1 MRILDVFA
9 PNRAEQ
15 IELVPLSVEHLEPYL
30 EMLGDEEGRRLTAT
44 TAKFDRQQIVDWL
57 ASRATVSNRK
67 DWAIL
72 TATDDFVGEVVL
84 NEFDDAKN
92 QMNLRI
98 ALRGPTYF
106 SRGFGRQAIALA
118 LEYAFDELALD
129 KVTLSV
135 LVENPRAIRSYLA
148 VGFVKGREYS
158 EKRLRFQRMSITKL
172 QFVSALGGRAL
183 QQFLQPGWS
192 FSVDSAKRR
201 AGLCNYSSKVIS
213 LSRYYIDLHP
223 VDDCLQ
229 VLAHEL
235 GHATAGKGAGH
246 GRTWL
251 AAAKKFG
258 YRNEK
263 FTGVTIAEE
272 HAPWLGVCPAGHEH
286 FRYRKPT
293 RALSCLKCSSQFST
307 KHLIAWTKRD
317 V

>member
-15 IELVPLSVEHLEPYL
+15 IELVPLSAAHLEHYL
-30 EMLGDEEGRRLTAT
+30 EMPGDEEGRRLTAT
-44 TAKFDRQQIVDWL
+44 TAKFDRQQIADWL
-57 ASRATVSNRK
+57 ASRAAVSNRK

-72 TATDDFVGEVVL
+72 NESGDFVGEVVL
-84 NEFDDAKN
+84 NEFDDEKN

-98 ALRGPTYF
+98 ALRGPAYF

-135 LVENPRAIRSYLA
+135 LIDNPRAIRAYLA
-148 VGFVKGREYS
+148 VGFVKSREYS

-201 AGLCNYSSKVIS
+201 AGLCNYSTKVIS

-286 FRYRKPT
+286 YRYRKPT